1 MFAFF
6 NKLSGFYDW
15 PDCPASRHVTGAFMT
30 SSSSLATRL
39 RSGENVLSA
48 WSMISDPLLLEGVSA
63 FDFDAV
69 TLDMQHGSHT
79 ESSIVQGIATV
90 KAAGK
95 PVVVRV
101 PVGRFDTASRALD
114 FGANAVIA
122 PMINSAEEAKAFA
135 AAMKYPPVG
144 ERSWGPL
151 RSEVSYGQIGS
162 NDYLLAANQE
172 TLSFAMIET
181 RAAFEALDAILA
193 VRGIDGVFVG
203 PADFSIAWSNG
214 REANP
219 FSEAIVEPLAL
230 IAKKAAASNKLAG
243 IYAPNVAFA
252 KRYNALGFRFITLA
266 SDKGYLATGA
276 NAMLEEWNAE

>member
-1 MFAFF
+1 
-6 NKLSGFYDW
+6 
-15 PDCPASRHVTGAFMT
+15 MT
-30 SSSSLATRL
+30 SSTSFATAL
-39 RSGENVLSA
+39 RSGGTIRSA
-48 WSMISDPLLLEGVSA
+48 WSTFSEPLLLETISSMS
-63 FDFDAV
+63 FDAV
-69 TLDMQHGSHT
+69 TMDMQHGAHS
-79 ESSIVQGIATV
+79 ESSICQGIGVV

-95 PVVVRV
+95 PAIVRI
-101 PVGRFDTASRALD
+101 PVGRFDVASRVLD

-122 PMINSAEEAKAFA
+122 PMINSAEEARAFA

-144 ERSWGPL
+144 ERSWGPV
-151 RSEVSYGQIGS
+151 RSEIGYGQPGS

-181 RAAFEALDAILA
+181 RAAYEALDSILA

-219 FSEAIVEPLAL
+219 FSEAIVEPLTQ

-243 IYAPNVAFA
+243 IYAPDTNFA
-252 KRYNALGFRFITLA
+252 KRYQALGFNLITLA
-266 SDKGYLATGA
+266 SDKGYLMAGAAT
-276 NAMLEEWNAE
+276 MLDAWNAK

>member
-1 MFAFF
+1 
-6 NKLSGFYDW
+6 
-15 PDCPASRHVTGAFMT
+15 MT
-30 SSSSLATRL
+30 SVSSLATRL
-39 RSGENVLSA
+39 RSGETIRSA
-48 WSMISDPLLLEGVSA
+48 WSAISDPLLLEGISSLG
-63 FDFDAV
+63 FDAV

-79 ESSIVQGIATV
+79 ESSILQGIASV
-90 KAAGK
+90 KSAGK
-95 PVVVRV
+95 PVIVRV

-122 PMINSAEEAKAFA
+122 PMINSAEEARAFA
-135 AAMKYPPVG
+135 ASMKYPPVG

-151 RSEVSYGQIGS
+151 RSEIGYGQPGS
-162 NDYLLAANQE
+162 NDYLVAANQE

-181 RAAFEALDAILA
+181 RAAYEALDAILA

-219 FSEAIVEPLAL
+219 SSEAIVEPLTQ

-243 IYAPNVAFA
+243 IYAPDIAFA
-252 KRYNALGFRFITLA
+252 KRYNAQGFNFITLA
-266 SDKGYLATGA
+266 SDKGYLTAGA
-276 NAMLEEWNAE
+276 NTMLEAWNAE

>member
-1 MFAFF
+1 
-6 NKLSGFYDW
+6 
-15 PDCPASRHVTGAFMT
+15 MT
-30 SSSSLATRL
+30 ISHSLATRL
-39 RSGENVLSA
+39 RSGETVRSA
-48 WSMISDPLLLEGVSA
+48 WSTISDPLLLENVSA
-63 FDFDAV
+63 LGFDAV
-69 TLDMQHGSHT
+69 TMDMQHGSHT
-79 ESSIVQGIATV
+79 EASICQGIGTI
-90 KAAGK
+90 KAVGK
-95 PVVVRV
+95 PAIVRI

-122 PMINSAEEAKAFA
+122 PMINSVEDAQAFA

-151 RSEVSYGQIGS
+151 RSDISYGQAGS
-162 NDYLLAANQE
+162 NEYLLTVNQE

-181 RAAFEALDAILA
+181 RAAYEALDDILA

-219 FSEAIVEPLAL
+219 LSEDIVEPLTR
-230 IAKKAAASNKLAG
+230 IAQKAAASNKLAG
-243 IYAPNVAFA
+243 IYAPKSAFA

-266 SDKGYLATGA
+266 SDRGYLAAGA
-276 NAMLEEWNAE
+276 SAMLKAWGE

>member
-1 MFAFF
+1 
-6 NKLSGFYDW
+6 
-15 PDCPASRHVTGAFMT
+15 MT
-30 SSSSLATRL
+30 SSASLSARL
-39 RSGENVLSA
+39 RSGETIRSA
-48 WSMISDPLLLEGVSA
+48 WSTISDPLLLENISA
-63 FDFDAV
+63 LGFDAV
-69 TLDMQHGSHT
+69 TMDMQHGSHT
-79 ESSIVQGIATV
+79 ESSICQGIGTV

-95 PVVVRV
+95 PVIVRI

-122 PMINSAEEAKAFA
+122 PMINSAEEARAFA
-135 AAMKYPPVG
+135 ASMKYPPVG

-151 RSEVSYGQIGS
+151 RSEISYGQPGS

-219 FSEAIVEPLAL
+219 FSEAIVEPLTQ

-243 IYAPNVAFA
+243 IYAPNSAFA
-252 KRYNALGFRFITLA
+252 KRYQALGFSFVTLA
-266 SDKGYLATGA
+266 SDRGYLAAGA
-276 NAMLEEWNAE
+276 SAMLNAWDEV